1 MTDHDRTTNLSI
13 LKPPG
18 FLVALASS
26 PNSRLRRGA
35 DISLRYITSN
45 GKLTPYCDLSPT
57 NSLIQNGQLAIQDG
71 AIYSTSK
78 GVKFMPFIPSPSP
91 GNVSTTWK
99 LSHGFLKWN
108 NKAFFNG
115 TALVCSDVASDT
127 VEIYFSAP
135 PPTSG
140 ARVTLM
146 TVPC

>member
-1 MTDHDRTTNLSI
+1 MIEQQIYLYSNQ
-13 LKPPG
+13 PG

-35 DISLRYITSN
+35 DTSLRYITSN
-45 GKLTPYCDLSPT
+45 GKLIPYCDPSPT
-57 NSLIQNGQLAIQDG
+57 YSLTPNGQLAIQDG

-78 GVKFMPFIPSPSP
+78 GVKFMPFVPSLSPS
-91 GNVSTTWK
+91 NVSTTWQ

-115 TALVCSDVASDT
+115 TALVCLDATSNT
-127 VEIYFSAP
+127 FEIYFSAP
-135 PPTSG
+135 PPTSC

>member
-1 MTDHDRTTNLSI
+1 MTDHDRTINLSI

-35 DISLRYITSN
+35 DISLRYIISN

-57 NSLIQNGQLAIQDG
+57 YSLTPNGKLAIQDG
-71 AIYSTSK
+71 AIYSTSQ
-78 GVKFMPFIPSPSP
+78 GVKFMPFVPSPSP
-91 GNVSTTWK
+91 GNVSTTWQ
-99 LSHGFLKWN
+99 LSHGFLKWD

-115 TALVCSDVASDT
+115 VRSRIQAYESSA
-127 VEIYFSAP
+127 VEICFSAS
-135 PPTSG
+135 PPTSC
-140 ARVTLM
+140 ARVMLM